1 MDTSISL
8 TVTYLEG
15 DSSTVLNVDPNE
27 TVENV
32 KALIE
37 AMVRVCT
44 LTDCSVDALW
54 VHGVVFRVQCVRVL
68 FVFQMGLPL
77 ARQMVSFNGQ
87 TLGNRQRLDACGVK
101 NDDMIMVALSAPY
114 AHLLFTNSLNSVM
127 QCCFFVFLFF

>member
-44 LTDCSVDALW
+44 LTDCSVDAL
-54 VHGVVFRVQCVRVL
+54 
-68 FVFQMGLPL
+68 
-77 ARQMVSFNGQ
+77 
-87 TLGNRQRLDACGVK
+87 
-101 NDDMIMVALSAPY
+101 
-114 AHLLFTNSLNSVM
+114 
-127 QCCFFVFLFF
+127 